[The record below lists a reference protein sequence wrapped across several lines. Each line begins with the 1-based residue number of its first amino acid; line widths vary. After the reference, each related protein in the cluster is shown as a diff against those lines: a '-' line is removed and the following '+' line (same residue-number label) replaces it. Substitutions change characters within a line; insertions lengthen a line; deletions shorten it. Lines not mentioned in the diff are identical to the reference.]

1 MSSENKFASKT
12 IATLYLNAELADV
25 NFVFKIDEETEKV
38 PAQKYILA
46 ASSPVFHAMFFGS
59 IKEKDVVKIADSY
72 PDAFKEFLQFC
83 YLDEVTMTMENI
95 KEVVRLTDKYDM
107 TDCLKNYAA
116 SIIEKLTIDNMCYG
130 YQLAIIAEHDDLKSF
145 CEKNICAF
153 PDDVFKSTTFLH
165 CDRNVLQHILELD
178 GLLCKESEVFNAC
191 LEWAKFNC
199 QEKGIDESKPEHLKA
214 QLGDCFYQ
222 IRFGAMS
229 FDEFV
234 EHTAPYY
241 EMFTHFDL
249 ANVLY
254 NTTAKFTPNK
264 FNREPRLGLQLKW
277 DKGQALGCE
286 YSSGIGTSAYYT
298 IHNPESLWFSTST
311 SAILGELYCYS
322 LRDSGGYTINADFDL
337 TIIEVKAQSFDV
349 IAPTKIL
356 FKQTIKFTDTALM
369 QVTLPQPIVINPRKM
384 YEVRLGTTATSS
396 YRYESREPKT
406 EDKLD
411 DKITVK
417 FHRHPS
423 SIDRR
428 GLVSHLYFSQF

>member
-1 MSSENKFASKT
+1 MSSENKFASKS
-12 IATLYLNAELADV
+12 IATLFLNADLADV

-83 YLDEVTMTMENI
+83 YLEEVTLTMENI

-107 TDCLKNYAA
+107 ADCLKNYAA

-222 IRFGAMS
+222 IRFGAMTVE
-229 FDEFV
+229 EFV

-241 EMFTHFDL
+241 EMFTQFDL
-249 ANVLY
+249 ANILY
-254 NTTAKFTPNK
+254 KTTAKFTPNK
-264 FNREPRLGLQLKW
+264 FNGDPRSNLQLEFSN
-277 DKGQALGCE
+277 DQALECK

-298 IHNPESLWFSTST
+298 IQNPESLWFSTNIPV
-311 SAILGELYCYS
+311 ILGKLYCYS
-322 LRDSGGYTINADFDL
+322 LRDSSGNAINVDFNL
-337 TIIEVKAQSFDV
+337 TIIEVNAQSFDV
-349 IAPTKIL
+349 VAPTKIL
-356 FKQTIKFTDTALM
+356 FNQTMKFTGTTSM
-369 QVTLPQPIVINPRKM
+369 QVVLPQPIVINPRKM
-384 YEVRLGTTATSS
+384 YEIRLGTTSTTS

-423 SIDRR
+423 SIERR
-428 GLVSHLYFSQF
+428 GLVKFLYFSQF